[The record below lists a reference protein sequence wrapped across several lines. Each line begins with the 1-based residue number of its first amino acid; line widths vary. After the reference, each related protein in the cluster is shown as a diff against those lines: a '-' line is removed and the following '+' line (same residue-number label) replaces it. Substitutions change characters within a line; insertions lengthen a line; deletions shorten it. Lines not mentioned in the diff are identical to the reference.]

1 MKIIHTSC
9 QVCRRSLQIEVASPS
24 LFSDEVMREVAV
36 CDDCEADHNEQERN
50 RIAKFHKAIER
61 EERHV
66 KQPYKD

>member
-9 QVCRRSLQIEVASPS
+9 QICRRSLRLEVPEPS
-24 LFSDEVMREVAV
+24 IFSSDTYTKMTV
-36 CDDCEADHNEQERN
+36 CDSCCDAHSEEERN